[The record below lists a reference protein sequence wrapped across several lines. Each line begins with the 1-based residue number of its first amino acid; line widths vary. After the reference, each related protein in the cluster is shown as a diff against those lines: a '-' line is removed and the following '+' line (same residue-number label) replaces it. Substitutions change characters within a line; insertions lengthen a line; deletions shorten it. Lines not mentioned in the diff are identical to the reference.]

1 MFAYADGYLSKVLL
15 AQAIPLGHIFAI
27 LLFLFEGYKVSF
39 CNLIFLISC
48 LRYFELVSCEFH
60 FPTFLIARL

>member
-39 CNLIFLISC
+39 CNLIFWISC
-48 LRYFELVSCEFH
+48 
-60 FPTFLIARL
+60 